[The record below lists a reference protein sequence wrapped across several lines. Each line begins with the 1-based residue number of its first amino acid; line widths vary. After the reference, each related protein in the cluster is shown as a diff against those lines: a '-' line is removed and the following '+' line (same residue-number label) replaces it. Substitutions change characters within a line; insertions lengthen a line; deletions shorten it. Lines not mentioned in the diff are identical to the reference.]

1 VGPLILP
8 PSGTIYVDTQIL
20 IYTVERHPIYLP
32 LIEPIWRAAQA
43 NSITVVSS
51 ELALMECLVLP
62 LRTSNSTMRTAYE
75 RALLGTELRLLPIS
89 QTVLVEAARI
99 RATSSAVRT
108 PDAIHG
114 ATSLVHGC
122 SLLVT
127 NDTGFRRI
135 TGTRVVVIQ
144 DLLSP

>member
-1 VGPLILP
+1 MGPLILP
-8 PSGTIYVDTQIL
+8 PSGTVYVDTQIL
-20 IYTVERHPIYLP
+20 IYTVERHPTFLP
-32 LIEPIWRAAQA
+32 IIEPIWRAARA
-43 NSITVVSS
+43 NSIAVVSS

-62 LRTSNSTMRTAYE
+62 LRSGNRALRTAYE
-75 RALLGTELRLLPIS
+75 QALLGTELRLFPIG
-89 QTVLVEAARI
+89 QTVLMEAARI

-114 ATSLVHGC
+114 ATAIVHGC

-135 TGTRVVVIQ
+135 TGTPVVVIQ